1 MTQPTSLDGMA
12 ELLDS
17 GEYSDMSVTCKQKVF
32 KVHKAVVCTR
42 SNFFRNAMKNGTFK
56 ESETGN
62 IDLSDDD
69 PLAVEAVLRFVYQG
83 SYSSLAKGN
92 KDAMILH
99 ARVYNLAEMYAI
111 KSLKTMAAT
120 ELEKLAETDFKLPA
134 LPLAI
139 KEIYENCQVDDK
151 TLRDIVVRVVLSNY
165 DSLLKPSAGNFESM
179 KLTELGDFAADIL
192 HAKCTGSDIE
202 ESAKDKDMVDFLCP
216 SGCKEW
222 RIDMSNA
229 SAFFKNHKSC
239 PGCQGDIIAIFRSRK
254 AMHKFKCRA
263 CHGYLGCSRST
274 AILVGHRCPSC
285 RIEGSFDLVY

>member
-1 MTQPTSLDGMA
+1 MTQPALTEGMP

-17 GEYSDMSVTCKQKVF
+17 GEYSDMSVTCRQKVF

-111 KSLKTMAAT
+111 KNLKTVAAT
-120 ELEKLAETDFKLPA
+120 EFEKLAKTDFKLPA

-139 KEIYENCQVDDK
+139 KEIYENCEVDDK

-165 DSLLKPSAGNFESM
+165 DSLLKPSAGNFETM
-179 KLTELGDFAADIL
+179 KLTEMGDFAADIL
-192 HAKCTGSDIE
+192 HAKCTGSDIG
-202 ESAKDKDMVDFLCP
+202 ESAKDKDMVKFLCP
-216 SGCKEW
+216 EICGVW
-222 RIDMSNA
+222 RVDLSKA
-229 SAFFKNHKSC
+229 SAYFKSVGVRQDTYSNKC
-239 PGCQGDIIAIFRSRK
+239 P
-254 AMHKFKCRA
+254 ME
-263 CHGYLGCSRST
+263 SRSEPT
-274 AILVGHRCPSC
+274 LAWKVFKAPRHNNQEAQNQIGYQAHRES
-285 RIEGSFDLVY
+285 S